1 MDDKKRGWFALYE
14 FIYGNREGAG
24 CLGFVWSSFLAV
36 VVILVPA
43 ILGPSEVLGPIGAI
57 LYTFLYLLVGYL
69 AFFDDAFNHRGIHD
83 RVSWVQ
89 RLGDEGRWGHLFWI
103 LTIAGCVI
111 TISRY

>member
-1 MDDKKRGWFALYE
+1 MGDKKRGWFALYE
-14 FIYGNREGAG
+14 FIYGDRDDRDG
-24 CLGFVWSSFLAV
+24 CFGFVLKWFVPAL
-36 VVILVPA
+36 VILLPA
-43 ILGPSEVLGPIGAI
+43 IVGAFEALGPIGAT

-69 AFFDDAFNHRGIHD
+69 GFFDATLHE

-89 RLGDEGRWGHLFWI
+89 RFGDEGRWGHLFWI